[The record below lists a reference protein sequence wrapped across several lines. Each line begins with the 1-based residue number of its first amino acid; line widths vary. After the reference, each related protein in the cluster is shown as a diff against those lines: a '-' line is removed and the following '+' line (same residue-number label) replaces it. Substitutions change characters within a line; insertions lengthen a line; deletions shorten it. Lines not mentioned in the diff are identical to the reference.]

1 MRYTWCL
8 MWVMETI
15 EQDRARIDALGG
27 CTKVADLL
35 GLPKQGGAQR
45 VSNWKSRGIPADVK
59 LAYPEIFLVN
69 MPHPSAS
76 RPPAATESVA
86 NQGV

>member
-1 MRYTWCL
+1 MSF
-8 MWVMETI
+8 METI

-45 VSNWKSRGIPADVK
+45 VSNWKSRGIPAEVK

-69 MPHPSAS
+69 MPSPSAS
-76 RPPAATESVA
+76 RPPAAIKPIA
-86 NQGV
+86 PNAA

>member
-1 MRYTWCL
+1 MVFNV
-8 MWVMETI
+8 VMESI

-69 MPHPSAS
+69 TPFHVTS
-76 RPPAATESVA
+76 RAKPATEA
-86 NQGV
+86 IATPGA

>member
-8 MWVMETI
+8 ISVMESI
-15 EQDRARIDALGG
+15 AQDRARIDALGG

-69 MPHPSAS
+69 MPLPSAARS
-76 RPPAATESVA
+76 STATESVA
-86 NQGV
+86 TPGA

>member
-8 MWVMETI
+8 MSVMETI

-45 VSNWKSRGIPADVK
+45 VSNWKSRGIPAEVK
-59 LAYPEIFLVN
+59 LAYPSIFLVN
-69 MPHPSAS
+69 MPLPSAARS
-76 RPPAATESVA
+76 SAATESVA
-86 NQGV
+86 NPAA

>member
-8 MWVMETI
+8 MSFMETI

-45 VSNWKSRGIPADVK
+45 VSNWKSRGIPAEVK

-69 MPHPSAS
+69 MPSPSAARS
-76 RPPAATESVA
+76 SAAINNVATPAA
-86 NQGV
+86 